1 MRTLSAALVL
11 LTATLQPVAAQWH
24 IGLEVAATRYGG
36 SSHDTSNSHV
46 ASEGRPGDATAV
58 TMRVS
63 RMWRRHGV
71 ALRTSYAKPGLAVTG
86 QSINLTDKTTGD
98 LVEIAAVLI
107 TRVGG
112 IGPSGAV
119 NVEIGPA
126 LHLWNFDGDVRD
138 RVGGLGAVAYEWPV
152 AGRLLGTVRVEGV
165 LSRSWFDPG
174 DVPPEYERGV
184 TWRYGVGLGLR
195 YRL

>member
-11 LTATLQPVAAQWH
+11 LAATAHAVSAQWH
-24 IGLEVAATRYGG
+24 IGLELAATGYGG

-58 TMRVS
+58 TVRIS
-63 RMWRRHGV
+63 RTWRRYGV
-71 ALRTSYAKPGLAVTG
+71 ALRASYAKPGLAVTG
-86 QSINLTDKTTGD
+86 QDINLTDKTTGD
-98 LVEIAAVLI
+98 LLEIGPVLI

-126 LHLWNFDGDVRD
+126 LHLWNLDGDVRD
-138 RVGGLGAVAYEWPV
+138 RVSCLAALAYEWPV
-152 AGRLLGTVRVEGV
+152 AGRFLGSVRVEGV
-165 LSRSWFDPG
+165 LARSWFDPG
-174 DVPPEYERGV
+174 DVPPEFERRV
-184 TWRYGVGLGLR
+184 TWRYGIGLGLR